1 MKDVLAVI
9 LGGGRGTRLFP
20 LTKVRSKPAVPI
32 GGKFRLIDIPISNCL
47 HWGVKKIFVLTQF
60 NTASLH
66 RHISNTYK
74 FDGFSKG
81 FLQILAAQQT
91 IENSNWYEGTAD
103 AVRKNISYIKSKDV
117 KYVVILSGDQLFR
130 INLKEF
136 VKFHE
141 ANNSEI
147 TIASKPIRREEAEE
161 FGMLKISKDKKII
174 DFFEKPKDLAIVDT
188 LFNEDEIVGEKGG
201 LNYLASMGIYIFNKD
216 VLVDLLENSEYEDFG
231 KQIIPESIKKKRV
244 FSYVFNDYWED
255 IGTIKSFFE
264 ANLDFASTLPKFN
277 FYDEDAPIYT
287 NARFLPGSK
296 IKHCSINAT
305 LISDGSILE
314 GSEIINSVI
323 GIRSKIRGGS
333 SLDRVVMMG
342 ADYFEDN
349 DKEGAK
355 LGVGNCCIIR
365 NAILDKNVRIG
376 NNVVIDYKGKEKTV
390 DKGNYHIVDGIV
402 IIPKGS
408 IIPDNT
414 IIT

>member
-174 DFFEKPKDLAIVDT
+174 EFFEKPKDLAIVDT

-216 VLVDLLENSEYEDFG
+216 VLVDLLENSKHEDFG
-231 KQIIPESIKKKRV
+231 KQIIPESIKKKNV
-244 FSYVFNDYWED
+244 YSYVFNDYWED

>member
-1 MKDVLAVI
+1 MKDVLAII

-47 HWGVKKIFVLTQF
+47 HWGIKKIFVLTQF

-66 RHISNTYK
+66 KHISGTYK

-91 IENSNWYEGTAD
+91 IENTNWYEGTAD
-103 AVRKNISYIKSKDV
+103 AVRKNLSYIKGRDV

-130 INLKEF
+130 INLKE
-136 VKFHE
+136 VIEFHKE
-141 ANNSEI
+141 NNSEI
-147 TIASKPIRREEAEE
+147 TIASKPIKREEAEE
-161 FGMLKISKDKKII
+161 FGMLKISEDKKIL
-174 DFFEKPKDLAIVDT
+174 DFFEKPKDLSIVDS
-188 LFNEDEIVGEKGG
+188 LFNKDEIVGETGG

-216 VLVDLLENSEYEDFG
+216 VLVDALEKSEHEDFG
-231 KQIIPESIKKKRV
+231 KQIIPESIKTKRV

-264 ANLDFASTLPKFN
+264 ANLDFASVVPKFN

-296 IKHCSINAT
+296 VKHCIINQT

-314 GSEIINSVI
+314 GSEITDSVI
-323 GIRSKIRGGS
+323 GIRSIVRSGS
-333 SLDRVVMMG
+333 TLNRVVMMG
-342 ADYFEDN
+342 ADYFEKKDE
-349 DKEGAK
+349 KSTK
-355 LGVGNCCIIR
+355 LGIGHGCIIK
-365 NAILDKNVRIG
+365 NTILDKNVRIG
-376 NNVVIDYKGKEKTV
+376 NNVIIDYQGKEQTV
-390 DKGNYHIVDGIV
+390 DKGKYHIVDGIV
-402 IIPKGS
+402 IIPKG
-408 IIPDNT
+408 IMIPDNT
-414 IIT
+414 KIM

>member
-1 MKDVLAVI
+1 MKDVLAII

-20 LTKVRSKPAVPI
+20 LTKIRSKPAVPI

-47 HWGVKKIFVLTQF
+47 HWGIKKIFVLTQF

-66 RHISNTYK
+66 KHISGTYK

-91 IENSNWYEGTAD
+91 LENTNWYEGTAD
-103 AVRKNISYIKSKDV
+103 AVRKNLSYIKGRDV

-136 VKFHE
+136 VNFHKE
-141 ANNSEI
+141 NNSEI
-147 TIASKPIRREEAEE
+147 TIASKPIKREEAEE
-161 FGMLKISKDKKII
+161 FGMLKINEDKKIL
-174 DFFEKPKDLAIVDT
+174 DFFEKPKDLSIVDS
-188 LFNEDEIVGEKGG
+188 LFNKDEIVGETGG

-216 VLVDLLENSEYEDFG
+216 VLVDALENSEHEDFG
-231 KQIIPESIKKKRV
+231 KQIIPESIKTKRV

-264 ANLDFASTLPKFN
+264 ANLDFASVVPKFN
-277 FYDEDAPIYT
+277 FYDEEAPIYT

-296 IKHCSINAT
+296 VKHCIINQT

-314 GSEIINSVI
+314 GSEITDSVI
-323 GIRSKIRGGS
+323 GIRSIVRSGS
-333 SLDRVVMMG
+333 TLNRVVMMG
-342 ADYFEDN
+342 ADYFEK
-349 DKEGAK
+349 KEENNVK
-355 LGVGNCCIIR
+355 LGIGHGCVIK

-376 NNVVIDYKGKEKTV
+376 NNVIIDYQGKEQTV
-390 DKGNYHIVDGIV
+390 DKGKYHIVDGIV
-402 IIPKGS
+402 IIPKG
-408 IIPDNT
+408 IMIPDNT
-414 IIT
+414 KIM